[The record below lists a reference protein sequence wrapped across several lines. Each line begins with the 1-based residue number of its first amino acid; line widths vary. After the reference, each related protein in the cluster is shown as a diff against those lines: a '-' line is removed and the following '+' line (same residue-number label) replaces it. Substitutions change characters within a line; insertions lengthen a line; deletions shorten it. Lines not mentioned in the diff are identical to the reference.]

1 MFKIRCSKIKDLM
14 PAKNK
19 KIDSWTKSQLAVL
32 KEFIIQEKYGREK
45 FFSNDFIKKGNE
57 CEEASLTL
65 ACKVL
70 KLGFVKKN
78 EKHFENDF
86 LTGTPDVVLKNEIID
101 IKTSWN
107 IFTFPFFE
115 EPQDYYWQ
123 MQGYL
128 ALTGLEKARVV
139 YCLVNTP
146 EHLILSEAYKRAYA
160 KGITAEEEQD
170 VATKHHTFDDIPE
183 NEKVKVVTFK
193 KDLEA
198 IKLIKERVKEANKK
212 IKSILNK

>member
-1 MFKIRCSKIKDLM
+1 M

-19 KIDSWTKSQLAVL
+19 KINSWTKTQLSVL
-32 KEFIIQEKYGREK
+32 HEFIIQEKYGREK
-45 FFSNDFIKKGNE
+45 FFSNDFTKKGNE
-57 CEEASLTL
+57 CEETSLTL

-78 EKHFENDF
+78 EKSFENEF
-86 LTGTPDVVLKNEIID
+86 LTGTPDLIYKNEIID

-115 EPQDYYWQ
+115 EPDDYYWQ

-139 YCLVNTP
+139 YCLVDTP

-160 KGITAEEEQD
+160 KGTTAEEEQD
-170 VATKHHTFDDIPE
+170 IATKHHTFSDIPE
-183 NEKVKVVTFK
+183 NEKVKVAEFNRDK
-193 KDLEA
+193 EA
-198 IKLIKERVKEANKK
+198 IKLIQERVFEANK
-212 IKSILNK
+212 IIQSILK

>member
-1 MFKIRCSKIKDLM
+1 MFKIRCSRIKNLM

-19 KIDSWTKSQLAVL
+19 KINSWTKTQLAIL
-32 KEFIIQEKYGREK
+32 HEFLIQEKYGREK
-45 FFSNDFIKKGNE
+45 FFSNDFTKKGNE
-57 CEEASLTL
+57 CEETSLTL

-78 EKHFENDF
+78 EKSFENEF
-86 LTGTPDVVLKNEIID
+86 LTGTPDVILKNEIID

-115 EPQDYYWQ
+115 EPDDYFWQ

-139 YCLVNTP
+139 YCLVDTP

-160 KGITAEEEQD
+160 KGTTAEEEQD
-170 VATKHHTFDDIPE
+170 IATKHHTFGDIPE
-183 NEKVKVVTFK
+183 NEKVKVVEFGR
-193 KDLEA
+193 DEEA
-198 IKLIKERVKEANKK
+198 IKLIYERVKEANKK
-212 IKSILNK
+212 IQSILK